1 MLINDVEYRV
11 LFPGD
16 ILQPYDYVK
25 IGDERYELIPANEI
39 NNIVALENRFF
50 RAWPSLVNADLPP
63 TDKLK
68 AIEIERGKVYGPPK
82 SSHANIGLSWTGLIQ
97 QHYGITLDHPIPDFL
112 VALMLD
118 HLKGQRSCRVFKQ
131 DNYDDKHIYADFA
144 ERFQQGKE

>member
-68 AIEIERGKVYGPPK
+68 AIEVERGEIYGPPNT
-82 SSHANIGLSWTGLIQ
+82 SHTNIGYSWTGLIQ
-97 QHYGITLDHPIPDFL
+97 QHYGIKLDHPIPNFL
-112 VALMLD
+112 VALMMTT
-118 HLKGQRSCRVFKQ
+118 LKAQRSCKAFKQ
-131 DNYDDKHIYADFA
+131 DNYDDMKVFADFA